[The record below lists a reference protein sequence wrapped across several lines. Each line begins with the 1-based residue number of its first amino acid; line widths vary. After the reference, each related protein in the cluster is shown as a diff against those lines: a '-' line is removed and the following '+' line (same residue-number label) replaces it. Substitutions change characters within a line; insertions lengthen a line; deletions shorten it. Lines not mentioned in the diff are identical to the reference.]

1 MIITSL
7 GHAGF
12 LIEAGNDVILA
23 DPWLNPSGAYAASW
37 FPYPSNSSIDP
48 NDLERATI
56 LYISHWHKDHL
67 DEWFLQAR
75 SGKFKKNIRVIIPK
89 FKYKKLLESIQNC
102 GYKNIEELPS
112 FEGIQT
118 KSGTELAIIYDA
130 NPLFVDSALFIRKD
144 SINFLNEND
153 CKLSAADEEAIV
165 SRYGPIDIFTAQFS
179 GATFHPTCYMY
190 NEKKKI
196 EISSVRRAA
205 KFERIISSIERLSAS
220 CYIPS
225 AGPACFLSDD
235 LFHLNLNPA
244 TVFSNSVDFREYLQ
258 EYHPSLIGTFTELL
272 PGKKLIFSNDK
283 TLEVNITDSFKPTPE
298 YLLQYAQEKQN
309 IIATEIEKFR
319 RPIDNILANARE
331 YFLSLYNNVPE
342 LGKLAAANLEVRLL
356 KENGRSFFLDT
367 TTGKISETNFDNSQQ
382 RYTLSLDSFWMRAII
397 DGLLTWE
404 DFILSFRFQIER
416 DPDTYN
422 EAIIAFLHLES
433 EEERRDYITYH
444 QFIASAEKER
454 ITRICDGMTIEY
466 DRYCPHNG
474 EDLSCAVIKDGILTC
489 PRNFWQFSIQD
500 GKGINNS
507 GSINAVQIQ
516 EKK

>member
-12 LIEAGNDVILA
+12 LIEAGNDIILA
-23 DPWLNPSGAYAASW
+23 DPWLDPTGAYAASW
-37 FPYPSNSSIDP
+37 FPYPSNSSIDL

-67 DEWFLQAR
+67 DEWFLQGR
-75 SGKFKKNIRVIIPK
+75 SDEFKKHVRVIIPK
-89 FKYKKLLESIQNC
+89 FKYKKLLEIIRNC

-118 KSGTELAIIYDA
+118 EAGTELAIIYDT
-130 NPLFVDSALFIRKD
+130 NPLFVDSALFIRRD
-144 SINFLNEND
+144 GINFLNEND
-153 CKLSAADEEAIV
+153 CKLSVADEEAIV

-179 GATFHPTCYMY
+179 GATFHPTCYTY
-190 NEKKKI
+190 DDKKKI

-205 KFERIISSIERLSAS
+205 KFERIVSSIKRLRAS
-220 CYIPS
+220 YYIPS

-244 TVFSNSVDFREYLQ
+244 TVFSNSNDFREYLQ
-258 EYHPSLIGTFTELL
+258 EHHPSIVPTFTELL
-272 PGKKLIFSNDK
+272 PSEKLMFSDGK
-283 TLEVNITDSFKPTPE
+283 TLEVIKNAESFKPTLQ
-298 YLLQYAQEKQN
+298 YLLQYAQEKKN
-309 IIATEIEKFR
+309 IIANEIEKFR
-319 RPIDNILANARE
+319 RPIGNILSDTKQH
-331 YFLSLYNNVPE
+331 FLSLYNNVPE
-342 LGKLAAANLEVRLL
+342 LGKLAAANLEVRLR
-356 KENGRSFFLDT
+356 KENGGSFFLNT
-367 TTGKISETNFDNSQQ
+367 TTGEISERNFENSQQ

-397 DGLLTWE
+397 DRLLTWE

-433 EEERRDYITYH
+433 EEERKDYITYH
-444 QFIASAEKER
+444 EFIASSEKER
-454 ITRICDGMTIEY
+454 ITRICDGITIEY

-474 EDLSCAVIKDGILTC
+474 EDLSCAAIKDGILTC
-489 PRNFWQFSIQD
+489 PRHFWQFSIQD

-507 GSINAVQIQ
+507 GSINALQV
-516 EKK
+516 